1 MSVCYD
7 NDLGSIYEIC
17 PVIEDFGNFVRI
29 SQRPWAGQTWHV
41 TTFGQSGQS
50 GPSESQTVTS

>member
-7 NDLGSIYEIC
+7 NDLGNIYEIC

-29 SQRPWAGQTWHV
+29 SQRPWAGQTWRV
-41 TTFGQSGQS
+41 TTFGQSG
-50 GPSESQTVTS
+50 PFESHTVTS